1 MQQFHG
7 AVLCC
12 VSKEKNE
19 NKTGKEKKKQTETFL
34 SEKLIINY

>member
-19 NKTGKEKKKQTETFL
+19 NKTEKEKKNQGHFCLK
-34 SEKLIINY
+34 N